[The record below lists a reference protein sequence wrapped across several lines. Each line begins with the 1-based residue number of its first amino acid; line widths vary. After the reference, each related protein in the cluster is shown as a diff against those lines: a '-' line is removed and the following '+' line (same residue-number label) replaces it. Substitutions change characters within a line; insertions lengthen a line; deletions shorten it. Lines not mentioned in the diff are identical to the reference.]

1 MMKYLSIYDKIEDKE
16 RKDFFDM
23 NEIMG
28 FIEQI
33 GIQNLIFIVIG
44 IVVVIVLLLFLRG
57 MRLRK
62 YRKLIVDVENRM
74 NGVKSLP
81 LQYRLG
87 RVHSISKN
95 MPEVAE
101 KYEEYAQEFER
112 ISDYQKNEL
121 AVLVNEV
128 DEQLFYGKLRKIS
141 SKMKML
147 EDMLEIY
154 EKDSQALLEK
164 IEEITEIENVQRIEI
179 IRVKEK
185 YRQLIDRYETVRFKI
200 EDFVKG
206 IVNIFDNLDDAFVK
220 LEGMMNNQ
228 QFEDAKKLTQDIEK
242 KVDWLNGRLEELP
255 DYIAIVRQYIPKKC
269 QLLDTLIQEMSNGDF
284 SLEQLNVSSRYQNI
298 KDVLQET
305 TQHIQHLQLENVADT
320 LKTLVDDI
328 DALIKDLEVEKQSY
342 TDFKTKWDD
351 AYTTITQIYDQYKQA
366 LIDQNRIENLYLIN
380 EDYVDIEEKY
390 KDFDQILRE
399 SYDLEEEMKAGNF
412 SYLQMIDK
420 AENLKKAALMHQD
433 DLNSF
438 FAFRDHLYL
447 QEQRAIDELE
457 NINIVL
463 LEIKS
468 EIKNKHLPMI
478 NESYKDYIQDSYDK
492 AAQIQSYRMHRPVEL
507 TELSKRVDGAR
518 DVIYKLYDNVHN
530 LIVTA
535 EMVEEAIVFG
545 NRYRSSFLEVNTE
558 LTKAEVLFRNG
569 EYTKALSTAV
579 DIIEKIQPGSYENLI
594 QKTSGKS

>member
-1 MMKYLSIYDKIEDKE
+1 MKYLSIYDKIEDKE

-44 IVVVIVLLLFLRG
+44 IVVVVVLLLFLRG

-121 AVLVNEV
+121 GVLVNEV

-147 EDMLEIY
+147 EDMLAIY

-206 IVNIFDNLDDAFVK
+206 IVNIFNNLDDAFVK

-269 QLLDTLIQEMSNGDF
+269 QLLDALIQEMSNGDF

-305 TQHIQHLQLENVADT
+305 TQHIQHLQLEDVADT

-420 AENLKKAALMHQD
+420 AENLKKAALTHQD

>member
-1 MMKYLSIYDKIEDKE
+1 MKYLSIYDKIEDKE

-154 EKDSQALLEK
+154 EKDSQGLLEK

-390 KDFDQILRE
+390 KDFDQILRK

-420 AENLKKAALMHQD
+420 AENLKKAALTHQG

-447 QEQRAIDELE
+447 QVQRAIDELE

>member
-390 KDFDQILRE
+390 KDFDQILRK

-420 AENLKKAALMHQD
+420 AENLKKAALTHQG

>member
-1 MMKYLSIYDKIEDKE
+1 MKYLSIYDKIEDKE

-121 AVLVNEV
+121 GVLVNEV

-206 IVNIFDNLDDAFVK
+206 IVNIFNNLDDAFVK

-228 QFEDAKKLTQDIEK
+228 QFEDAKQLTQDIEK

-269 QLLDTLIQEMSNGDF
+269 QLLDALIQEMSNGDF

-305 TQHIQHLQLENVADT
+305 TQHIQHLQLEDVADT

-420 AENLKKAALMHQD
+420 AENLKKAALTHQD

>member
-1 MMKYLSIYDKIEDKE
+1 MMDNIVRL
-16 RKDFFDM
+16 
-23 NEIMG
+23 
-28 FIEQI
+28 IEQI
-33 GIQNLIFIVIG
+33 GIRNLIFIDIG
-44 IVVVIVLLLFLRG
+44 IVALVILLLFYRG

-74 NGVKSLP
+74 NGIKSLP

-95 MPEVAE
+95 MPEVLE

-112 ISDYQKNEL
+112 ITDYQKNQL
-121 AVLVNEV
+121 GVLVNEV

-141 SKMKML
+141 SKMKELESML
-147 EDMLEIY
+147 KIY
-154 EKDSQALLEK
+154 EDDSQALLAK

-185 YRQLIDRYETVRFKI
+185 YRQLIDHYETIRFKV

-206 IVNIFDNLDDAFVK
+206 IKNIFNNLDDSFVK
-220 LEGMMNNQ
+220 LEDMMNNQ
-228 QFEDAKKLTQDIEK
+228 RFEDAKNLTQDIDK
-242 KVDWLNGRLEELP
+242 KVDWLNARLQELP
-255 DYIAIVRQYIPKKC
+255 DYIAIVRQYIPKKIHY
-269 QLLDTLIQEMSNGDF
+269 LDNLIKDMSNGEF
-284 SLEQLNVSSRYQNI
+284 ALEKLNVSARYQAI
-298 KDVLQET
+298 QSTLETT
-305 TQHIQHLQLENVADT
+305 TQHIQQLQLENVGEV
-320 LKTLVDDI
+320 LQKLVDDI
-328 DALIKDLEVEKQSY
+328 DAIIKDLEVEKQSY
-342 TDFKTKWDD
+342 DDFKTKWDES
-351 AYTTITQIYDQYKQA
+351 YTVITQIYDQYKQA

-380 EDYVDIEEKY
+380 EDYVDIQEKY

-399 SYDLEEEMKAGNF
+399 SYDLEEEMNAGNF

-420 AENLKKAALMHQD
+420 VEKIKNAALTHQD

-492 AAQIQSYRMHRPVEL
+492 AAQIQAYRMHRPVEL
-507 TELSKRVDGAR
+507 SELSKRVDSAR
-518 DVIYKLYDNVHN
+518 DIIYKLYDNVHN

-545 NRYRSSFLEVNTE
+545 NRYRSTFLEVNTE

-594 QKTSGKS
+594 QKTSEKS